1 MRTKVKITKQQIKED
16 KFTTFV
22 LQSRDWILDNWQV
35 LTIAAVAIIIVI
47 VGVVYY
53 FNSQTT
59 KSDDAQQAFGRALM
73 EMERKNYAVAVADFQ
88 DIVDSYGGRMA
99 ARAQFYMAN
108 TYYNSRRY
116 DEAISAYQKYVDK
129 FHADKLTTSS
139 AIAGIAAGYENKG
152 DYAQAAEKYREAVA
166 YYPESPSAPDY
177 YLGAVRC
184 YVQLG
189 DKEQADLMVAELKD
203 KYSGS
208 DYFRTA
214 SQLTM
219 QLDVR

>member
-22 LQSRDWILDNWQV
+22 LQARDWILDNWQV
-35 LTIAAVAIIIVI
+35 LTIAAAAVIIVI
-47 VGVVYY
+47 VGVTYY
-53 FNSQTT
+53 LGSRTNQSAE
-59 KSDDAQQAFGRALM
+59 AQQAFGRALM
-73 EMERKNYAVAVADFQ
+73 EMDRKNYDAAVSDFQ
-88 DIVDSYGGRMA
+88 NIVDSYGGRMA

-108 TYYNSRRY
+108 TYYYSRRY
-116 DEAISAYQKYVDK
+116 DDAITAYQRYIDQY
-129 FHADKLTTSS
+129 HSDKLTTSS
-139 AIAGIAAGYENKG
+139 AIAGIAACHENKG
-152 DYAQAAEKYREAVA
+152 EYAQAAEKYREAIA
-166 YYPESPSAPDY
+166 RYAESPSVPDY

-189 DKEQADLMVAELKD
+189 DKEQAEQMVAELKD
-203 KYSGS
+203 TYSGS